1 MLNFIICDDDLIY
14 RKKVENLIDKY
25 MMKNQIEYKKYLFD
39 DYDKSFMDIVKQEL
53 PFKIYI
59 LDIEAPTRS
68 GIDMARIIRNK
79 DVKSALIFLTGHQEL
94 SQIVLKNEFVFIA
107 FINKFDDSDK
117 RLINS
122 INKAIHIFNQ
132 NPIMKFKDNGTQ
144 YSIAFDDILY
154 ITRDSVERKCII
166 VTDYAEF
173 KVGKTFTELICL
185 LNDDFIQI
193 HRACF
198 VNKKRVVCYNKNKKF
213 IMFDNGTTIDLIS
226 TRFNKELV

>member
-198 VNKKRVVCYNKNKKF
+198 VNKKRVACYNKNKKF

>member
-39 DYDKSFMDIVKQEL
+39 DYDKSFMDIVKQKL

-94 SQIVLKNEFVFIA
+94 SQ
-107 FINKFDDSDK
+107 DC
-117 RLINS
+117 
-122 INKAIHIFNQ
+122 
-132 NPIMKFKDNGTQ
+132 FK
-144 YSIAFDDILY
+144 
-154 ITRDSVERKCII
+154 K
-166 VTDYAEF
+166 
-173 KVGKTFTELICL
+173 
-185 LNDDFIQI
+185 
-193 HRACF
+193 
-198 VNKKRVVCYNKNKKF
+198 
-213 IMFDNGTTIDLIS
+213 
-226 TRFNKELV
+226 